1 MKYRVWHRYFLGF
14 FTIAVLVA
22 LEINVFGFKNMQ
34 KKAIMRHTDILY
46 QEAMLIADQYRD
58 TYVEAGVTKESFV
71 EQIQM
76 VAVLLDAQLL
86 LTDRDGNLLAV
97 AEPGGK
103 KEYRA
108 EEEAGQPNLNTIHT
122 GILEET
128 VVKNLQLTGIMQE
141 PMLSIVE
148 PMIMETSIRG
158 YLVISQPMEDV
169 LEEARR
175 QVLTAN
181 LNSGVIL
188 LAVAVLL
195 VLLFHYHKKNINKL
209 VKAAVAYTDGDFSH
223 EVNIS
228 GNDEYRQL
236 GNSIH
241 YLAEQHSNLV
251 NYQKTFIA
259 NISHDFRSPLTSIK
273 GYAVAMKDGT
283 IPYEIQGKY
292 LDIILFETERL
303 SNLTNDLLDLSNFE
317 NKGVRLEYSKFDITR
332 MLKQS
337 AMTFEGKCSQKNLK
351 IRLVFSENEIMTYA
365 DRGKIQQ
372 VVHNLID
379 NAIKFSYEDST
390 IEVTAKVHRGKV
402 LVSVKDHGIG
412 IPKEAISKVWE
423 RFYKTDLSRG
433 KDKKGTGLGLAITK
447 QIIAAHN
454 ENIKVISTEGVGTE
468 FVFSLAMAE

>member
-1 MKYRVWHRYFLGF
+1 MKYRVWHKYFLGY
-14 FTIAVLVA
+14 FTIAILVA
-22 LEINVFGFKNMQ
+22 LEINVFGYRNMQ
-34 KKAIMRHTDILY
+34 RQAITRHTDTLY
-46 QEAMLIADQYRD
+46 EEAMLIADQYRES
-58 TYVEAGVTKESFV
+58 YIEAGVTKEEFIG
-71 EQIQM
+71 QMQM
-76 VAVLLDAQLL
+76 VSVLLDAQILL
-86 LTDRDGNLLAV
+86 CDREGNMIAV
-97 AEPGGK
+97 AEPAGTK
-103 KEYRA
+103 KYTSDEPEVNIQTLR
-108 EEEAGQPNLNTIHT
+108 T

-128 VVKNLQLTGIMQE
+128 VIKNLTLEGMVKK
-141 PMLSIVE
+141 PSLAVVE
-148 PMIMETSIRG
+148 PMIIETRVHG
-158 YLVISQPMEDV
+158 YLIICQPMEDS
-169 LEEARR
+169 LAEAKR

-181 LNSGVIL
+181 LNSIAILVGVAFL
-188 LAVAVLL
+188 LGF
-195 VLLFHYHKKNINKL
+195 LFHYHKKNITKL
-209 VKAAVAYTDGDFSH
+209 IKGAVAYTDGEFSH
-223 EVNIS
+223 EMNIK
-228 GNDEYRQL
+228 GKDEYREL

-273 GYAVAMKDGT
+273 GYAEAMKDGT

-317 NKGVRLEYSKFDITR
+317 NKGVRLDYTKFDVTK
-332 MLKQS
+332 MLRQS

-351 IRLVFSENEIMTYA
+351 IRLVFAENEIMVYA

-379 NAIKFSYEDST
+379 NAIKFSHEDST
-390 IEVTAKVHRGKV
+390 IEVTARLQRGKAMI
-402 LVSVKDHGIG
+402 SVKDHGIG

-454 ENIKVISTEGVGTE
+454 ENIKVVSTEGVGTE
-468 FVFSLAMAE
+468 FVFSLALAE